1 MEVSDDYSVVRT
13 FGPGRPPL
21 GRWEVYDLDAVLVGV
36 IAEEQEP
43 GGGADRRSTFAAVYN
58 PSPTPFLLRYP
69 RQLRA
74 RGAWWSGG
82 HATVPAAVAA
92 LACHLAGRGGGPAR
106 HFVTQSR

>member
-1 MEVSDDYSVVRT
+1 MELPDDYSVVRT

-36 IAEEQEP
+36 IAEEQDP
-43 GGGADRRSTFAAVYN
+43 GRDAKGRSTFAAVHN
-58 PSPTPFLLRYP
+58 PSPMPFLLRYP

-74 RGAWWSGG
+74 RGAWWSEG

-92 LACHLAGRGGGPAR
+92 LARHLEGGGPAR

>member
-1 MEVSDDYSVVRT
+1 MEFSDDYSVVRT

-21 GRWEVYDLDAVLVGV
+21 GRWEVYDPDAVLVGV

-43 GGGADRRSTFAAVYN
+43 GGRADRRSTFAAVYN

-74 RGAWWSGG
+74 RGAWWSEG

-92 LACHLAGRGGGPAR
+92 LARHLEGGGPAR